1 MAVLFSVPLL
11 AGAQQRDLDALLP
24 EKQMGILFYDVMNC
38 DSLFGKDRLFAEPKT
53 FLDMQPRRSLA
64 WIKKD
69 YETLQRHH
77 VSTLIEFINK
87 NFTQPIVPATTFTAH
102 VDIDS
107 HIRQLWSLLRREPE
121 NEPDGTF
128 IHLKHPYFVPGG
140 RFGEIYYWDSYFSML
155 GMVADGEGQLARD
168 MVDNF
173 AELIDSLGFIP
184 NGNRTY
190 YVGRSQPPF
199 FSLMVDVI
207 ARTEGKVFILS
218 IWMKCRK
225 NMISG

>member
-1 MAVLFSVPLL
+1 
-11 AGAQQRDLDALLP
+11 
-24 EKQMGILFYDVMNC
+24 
-38 DSLFGKDRLFAEPKT
+38 
-53 FLDMQPRRSLA
+53 
-64 WIKKD
+64 
-69 YETLQRHH
+69 
-77 VSTLIEFINK
+77 
-87 NFTQPIVPATTFTAH
+87 
-102 VDIDS
+102 
-107 HIRQLWSLLRREPE
+107 
-121 NEPDGTF
+121 
-128 IHLKHPYFVPGG
+128 
-140 RFGEIYYWDSYFSML
+140 
-155 GMVADGEGQLARD
+155 MVADGEGQLARD

>member
-1 MAVLFSVPLL
+1 
-11 AGAQQRDLDALLP
+11 
-24 EKQMGILFYDVMNC
+24 
-38 DSLFGKDRLFAEPKT
+38 
-53 FLDMQPRRSLA
+53 
-64 WIKKD
+64 
-69 YETLQRHH
+69 
-77 VSTLIEFINK
+77 
-87 NFTQPIVPATTFTAH
+87 
-102 VDIDS
+102 
-107 HIRQLWSLLRREPE
+107 
-121 NEPDGTF
+121 
-128 IHLKHPYFVPGG
+128 
-140 RFGEIYYWDSYFSML
+140 ML